1 MSGIH
6 LLNFSSF
13 LAKLAFTCV
22 CKDRMCQVAL
32 VLFRRTFEE
41 RQVLRSSGDPGD
53 PDDEDPHR
61 SMDSL
66 EIRHLLPSATAWLR
80 EADCNILQL
89 SEEAAKEANE
99 KTLEE
104 SATDAIH
111 AMVRVAEKRNSDILR
126 VYQTA
131 GDLIYKDENFL
142 PLKKIVEGK
151 YPWREETED
160 GEETEDHER
169 GEDSGES
176 KMPEVSEKEEEN
188 ANGN

>member
-1 MSGIH
+1 
-6 LLNFSSF
+6 
-13 LAKLAFTCV
+13 
-22 CKDRMCQVAL
+22 
-32 VLFRRTFEE
+32 
-41 RQVLRSSGDPGD
+41 
-53 PDDEDPHR
+53 
-61 SMDSL
+61 
-66 EIRHLLPSATAWLR
+66 
-80 EADCNILQL
+80 
-89 SEEAAKEANE
+89 
-99 KTLEE
+99 
-104 SATDAIH
+104 
-111 AMVRVAEKRNSDILR
+111 MVRVAEKRNSDILR

>member
-1 MSGIH
+1 MTDSWINDCGAMSGIH

-89 SEEAAKEANE
+89 SEVSWNDCPSAIGKGGRCFI
-99 KTLEE
+99 E
-104 SATDAIH
+104 SKLG
-111 AMVRVAEKRNSDILR
+111 KRSP
-126 VYQTA
+126 T
-131 GDLIYKDENFL
+131 GFT
-142 PLKKIVEGK
+142 
-151 YPWREETED
+151 PWRWLF
-160 GEETEDHER
+160 
-169 GEDSGES
+169 
-176 KMPEVSEKEEEN
+176 
-188 ANGN
+188 